1 MIPLSKPYLTKED
14 AQAVYDTVA
23 SGWIL
28 QGPKVEEFERL
39 MKNYLSIPYTVAVSN
54 CTTGLHMAL
63 TIMGIQPGDEVIVP
77 SYSYIA
83 TTNCVVHAGATPVF
97 ADIDPHTFNIDP
109 VDAEKKI
116 TKKTKAII
124 VVDQMGLCADWDA
137 FTALAK
143 KHKLLILED
152 AACGFGSTY
161 KQKNAGTFGDIGV
174 FSFHPRKAITTAEGG
189 LFVTRNKQWAEL
201 ASIMRAHGANVSVAA
216 RNASKKIIPEEF
228 PVIGFNYRMSDI
240 HAALG
245 ITQFHKLD
253 TIMEKR
259 QEVARQYTDAFTNH
273 PVITPPFV
281 PKGYHHTFQTYQV
294 RLKGYKGKRNTVM
307 QNMLDN
313 GIVIRQGIPSAHLQP
328 PYKRMYKT
336 LSLPNTELASEE
348 TVCLPVFT
356 TITKK
361 QVQMVID
368 TLLNI
373 VQ

>member
-28 QGPKVEEFERL
+28 QGPKVEAFETL
-39 MKNYLSIPYTVAVSN
+39 MREYLSIPYAVAVSN

-63 TIMGIQPGDEVIVP
+63 TIMGIKPGDEVIVP

-109 VDAEKKI
+109 VDTEKKI
-116 TKKTKAII
+116 TKKTIAII

-161 KQKNAGTFGDIGV
+161 KQQNAGTFGDIGV

-189 LFVTRNKQWAEL
+189 LVVTRNKQWADL
-201 ASIMRAHGANVSVAA
+201 ASIMRAHGANVSVAT
-216 RNASKKIIPEEF
+216 RNASKTIIPEEF
-228 PVIGFNYRMSDI
+228 PVVGFNYRMSDI

-253 TIMEKR
+253 IIMKKR
-259 QEVARQYTDAFTNH
+259 QEVAKQYTQAFAHH
-273 PVITPPFV
+273 PVITPPYV
-281 PKGYHHTFQTYQV
+281 PNGYHHTFQTYQV
-294 RLKGYKGKRNTVM
+294 RLKGYKGKRNAVM
-307 QNMLDN
+307 QKMLDN

-328 PYKRMYKT
+328 PYRRIYKT

-356 TITKK
+356 AITKK
-361 QVQMVID
+361 EVQMVID

-373 VQ
+373 VR